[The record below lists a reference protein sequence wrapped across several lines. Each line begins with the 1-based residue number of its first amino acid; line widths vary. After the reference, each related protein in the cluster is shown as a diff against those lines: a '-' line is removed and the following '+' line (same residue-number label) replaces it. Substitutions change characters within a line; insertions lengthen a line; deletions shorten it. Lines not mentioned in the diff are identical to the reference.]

1 MHPSLSNPL
10 IHLNSHMLVDI
21 WISEHCVCGKIKNN
35 FSTDFVNSLTYPQ
48 IHKHDGCSYIFILI
62 IIGALFI
69 TLCLYYSTT
78 PYTYPFI
85 SQFSNA
91 PQRCNDSNNSC
102 LATNFFSLAS
112 THPLL
117 LKTASFVVTD
127 TRNWLPVA
135 INFIPKK
142 TLLIISIAF
151 TLKIGFSACS

>member
-1 MHPSLSNPL
+1 MHPNLSDPL
-10 IHLNSHMLVDI
+10 IHLNSYMPVDI
-21 WISEHCVCGKIKNN
+21 WVSEHYLCGKIKNN

-48 IHKHDGCSYIFILI
+48 IHKHDGCSSIFILI
-62 IIGALFI
+62 IISTLFI
-69 TLCLYYSTT
+69 TLCLYYSIT

-91 PQRCNDSNNSC
+91 PQRSNDINNRR
-102 LATNFFSLAS
+102 LVTNFFSLAS

-127 TRNWLPVA
+127 TRDWLPVA
-135 INFIPKK
+135 INFISKK
-142 TLLIISIAF
+142 TLLIISIIY